1 MRKKILFSTIIPA
14 FLLMLCAAGTAPG
27 RVMYVDDDRP
37 ADFNNIHAAID
48 DANSGDTV
56 VVAEG
61 TYFENVHLHGKN
73 ITLTSRSPTDANV
86 VARTI
91 IDGGALGS
99 VVTFDGT
106 ESSSCVL
113 SGLTIRNGRAAHGGG
128 ICGNGTAA
136 TIQDNIICENEAI
149 GEEMPGAYGRGGGL
163 SRCHGIIQNNRIS
176 QNSAMM
182 GGGLSDCAG
191 VIRNNTIAH
200 NLVGY
205 LGGGLHNCSGIIQNN
220 TILCNSTVG
229 HGGGLAYCAGTIRNN
244 VIVCNLAPYGA
255 GGALHHCGGHIENN
269 TIFGNS
275 AGNGGGGLD
284 DCDATVVNCI
294 IWQNSPDQL
303 REVLTVR
310 YSDVQG
316 GWPAEGNIDVDPC
329 FADVGYWDPN
339 GTPED
344 ANDDFWVDGDYHLK
358 SQAGRWDAKSQS
370 WVKDDVTSPCID
382 AGDPASPVG
391 QEAFPNGGVINMGAY
406 GGTMEAS
413 KSYFGEPVCET
424 IVAGDING
432 DCKVDFTDFAIMAT
446 HWLEDNTPRGVVTT
460 TYEFL
465 PDWSEVRRH
474 YCSYPVKG
482 LFQLIV
488 DYDVRSASFSQVD
501 ATISE
506 EIYFYD
512 YCGEEPV
519 YTNNLDMLFH
529 MTELVSTNIN
539 DTTIDFVFEKNIPT
553 FPYADV
559 GIRITFLDDSVQLV
573 GGFQEPIH
581 ARYGGYIHLN
591 AVAVCEHETSIN
603 MKK

>member
-1 MRKKILFSTIIPA
+1 
-14 FLLMLCAAGTAPG
+14 
-27 RVMYVDDDRP
+27 
-37 ADFNNIHAAID
+37 
-48 DANSGDTV
+48 
-56 VVAEG
+56 
-61 TYFENVHLHGKN
+61 
-73 ITLTSRSPTDANV
+73 
-86 VARTI
+86 
-91 IDGGALGS
+91 
-99 VVTFDGT
+99 
-106 ESSSCVL
+106 
-113 SGLTIRNGRAAHGGG
+113 
-128 ICGNGTAA
+128 
-136 TIQDNIICENEAI
+136 
-149 GEEMPGAYGRGGGL
+149 MPGAYGRGGGL

-344 ANDDFWVDGDYHLK
+344 ANDDFWVNGDYHLK

-382 AGDPASPVG
+382 AGDPNNPIG
-391 QEAFPNGGVINMGAY
+391 NEPFPNGGIINMGAY
-406 GGTMEAS
+406 GGTVEAS
-413 KSYFGEPVCET
+413 KSYFGSPVCNIT
-424 IVAGDING
+424 IPGDING
-432 DCKVDFTDFAIMAT
+432 DCKVDILDLTLMGL
-446 HWLEDNTPRGVVTT
+446 HWLEDNTPVNSNCIVKDGVEYYMQADKSVYHLGENVAMLYRVTNLSDKVVRFCFRDQVQYYFEVT
-460 TYEFL
+460 QNGDLIWLMPKVGLAAFSSFVLGSNDSNEYTEN
-465 PDWSEVRRH
+465 WSMVNENGT
-474 YCSYPVKG
+474 PW
-482 LFQLIV
+482 L
-488 DYDVRSASFSQVD
+488 
-501 ATISE
+501 
-506 EIYFYD
+506 
-512 YCGEEPV
+512 
-519 YTNNLDMLFH
+519 
-529 MTELVSTNIN
+529 
-539 DTTIDFVFEKNIPT
+539 
-553 FPYADV
+553 
-559 GIRITFLDDSVQLV
+559 LDDDFPADAGTYDIVGSLHPILLAQEDRDKYVPISV
-573 GGFQEPIH
+573 
-581 ARYGGYIHLN
+581 
-591 AVAVCEHETSIN
+591 SIDVIR
-603 MKK
+603 